1 MNNWQKKSLLL
12 QEQLKL
18 SLTLPETE
26 DTLQIFLP
34 VQLCGKIHPPH
45 FTSKYNLRE
54 SLHCQHQD
62 IFEIWLA
69 LSQLQ
74 VAHLDVPSLKVVK
87 LTWKLVLTLASVT
100 SEWAVRCVCGGGGSW
115 SPPIYL
121 GTRAKF
127 SQKIMFHWKV
137 GSIPTHLVSFWKF
150 FSKVTKKWAKI
161 ENPSK
166 NG

>member
-1 MNNWQKKSLLL
+1 MNHPNILMYLKNLSEQKTVPAIDNIEYCTSILLELILELDEQLAKKSLLL

-62 IFEIWLA
+62 IFEI
-69 LSQLQ
+69 
-74 VAHLDVPSLKVVK
+74 
-87 LTWKLVLTLASVT
+87 
-100 SEWAVRCVCGGGGSW
+100 
-115 SPPIYL
+115 
-121 GTRAKF
+121 
-127 SQKIMFHWKV
+127 
-137 GSIPTHLVSFWKF
+137 
-150 FSKVTKKWAKI
+150 
-161 ENPSK
+161 
-166 NG
+166 